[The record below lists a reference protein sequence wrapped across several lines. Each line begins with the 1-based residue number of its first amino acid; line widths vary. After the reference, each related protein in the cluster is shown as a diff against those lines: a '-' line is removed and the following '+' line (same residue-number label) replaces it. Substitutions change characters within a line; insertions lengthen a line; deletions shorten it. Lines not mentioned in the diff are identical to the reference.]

1 VCLFPTPQ
9 GKKGEDLGTFLK
21 DQDLI
26 VLQPVDTESKAVTA
40 ALSNQKPKEA
50 LAAIEASYKSGVP
63 VDFLL
68 EAVVESLAQGLFT
81 PNKSTSQLGSLE
93 EYQGV
98 WQRVVSTTQLE
109 DDALA
114 LLVQKW
120 ADMTN
125 KDKVSEHTLVYVCVS
140 V

>member
-1 VCLFPTPQ
+1 
-9 GKKGEDLGTFLK
+9 
-21 DQDLI
+21 
-26 VLQPVDTESKAVTA
+26 VLQPVDTESKAVTT
-40 ALSNQKPKEA
+40 ALSSQKPKEA
-50 LAAIEASYKSGVP
+50 LAAIEGAYKTGIP
-63 VDFLL
+63 LDFLL

-81 PNKSTSQLGSLE
+81 PSKSISQLGFLE
-93 EYQGV
+93 AYQGV

-125 KDKVSEHTLVYVCVS
+125 KDKVWGGALV
-140 V
+140 